1 MIKSKEKAIALA
13 HVAREK
19 KAQDTEV
26 IEIKALSDI
35 ADYFLVCSA
44 DSDRGVKTI
53 VDNVEQKL
61 KQMGE
66 RAIGVEGYTEGR
78 WVLIDAADVVVHVF
92 YEPLRRFYD
101 IEGLWIDAPRIKIP
115 IEDQFSNQSKRVE
128 KDYG

>member
-1 MIKSKEKAIALA
+1 LIESKEKAIVLA
-13 HVAREK
+13 HAAWEK
-19 KAQDTEV
+19 RAQDSEV

-53 VDNVEQKL
+53 VDNIEQKL
-61 KQMGE
+61 KEIGE
-66 RAIGVEGYTEGR
+66 RAIGVEGYAEGK

-92 YEPLRRFYD
+92 YEPIRRFYD
-101 IEGLWIDAPRIKIP
+101 IEGLWIDAPRIKP
-115 IEDQFSNQSKRVE
+115 SFEDQFQNQSRRLE

>member
-1 MIKSKEKAIALA
+1 MIKSKEKAIILA
-13 HVAREK
+13 HAAQEK
-19 KAQDTEV
+19 KAQDMEV

-53 VDNVEQKL
+53 VDNIEQKL
-61 KQMGE
+61 KEMGE
-66 RAIGVEGYTEGR
+66 RAIGVEGYTEGK

-92 YEPLRRFYD
+92 YEPVRRFYD
-101 IEGLWIDAPRIKIP
+101 IEGLWIDAPRIKLP
-115 IEDQFSNQSKRVE
+115 FEDQPPNQSKRLE

>member
-1 MIKSKEKAIALA
+1 LIKSKEKAIALA
-13 HVAREK
+13 HAAQEK

-61 KQMGE
+61 KEMGE
-66 RAIGVEGYTEGR
+66 RTIGVEGYTGGR

-115 IEDQFSNQSKRVE
+115 IEDQFPNQSKRLE

>member
-13 HVAREK
+13 HAAREK

-115 IEDQFSNQSKRVE
+115 IEDQFPNQSKRLE

>member
-13 HVAREK
+13 HAAQEK
-19 KAQDTEV
+19 KAQNTEL

-35 ADYFLVCSA
+35 ADYFLVCST

-92 YEPLRRFYD
+92 YEPLRKFYD

-115 IEDQFSNQSKRVE
+115 IEDRFPNQSKRLE

>member
-13 HVAREK
+13 HAALEK
-19 KAQDTEV
+19 KAHDTEV

-53 VDNVEQKL
+53 VDNIEQKL
-61 KQMGE
+61 KEIGE

-78 WVLIDAADVVVHVF
+78 WVLIDAVDVVVHVF
-92 YEPLRRFYD
+92 YEPVRRFYD
-101 IEGLWIDAPRIKIP
+101 IEGLWIDAPRIKLP
-115 IEDQFSNQSKRVE
+115 FEEQFPNQSKSLE

>member
-1 MIKSKEKAIALA
+1 LIKSKEKAMILA
-13 HVAREK
+13 YAAWEK

-26 IEIKALSDI
+26 IEIKTLSDI

-53 VDNVEQKL
+53 VDNIEQKL
-61 KQMGE
+61 KEMGE
-66 RAIGVEGYTEGR
+66 RAIGVEGYTEGK

-92 YEPLRRFYD
+92 YEPVRRFYD
-101 IEGLWIDAPRIKIP
+101 IEGLWIDAPRIKLP
-115 IEDQFSNQSKRVE
+115 FEDQLPNQSKRLE

>member
-1 MIKSKEKAIALA
+1 LIKSKEKAIALA
-13 HVAREK
+13 HAAREK

-115 IEDQFSNQSKRVE
+115 IEDQFPNQSKRLE
-128 KDYG
+128 KDFG

>member
-1 MIKSKEKAIALA
+1 MIKSKEKAIVLALA
-13 HVAREK
+13 AQEK
-19 KAQDTEV
+19 KANDTEV

-61 KQMGE
+61 KEMGE

-92 YEPLRRFYD
+92 YEPVRRFYD
-101 IEGLWIDAPRIKIP
+101 IEGLWIDAPRIKLP
-115 IEDQFSNQSKRVE
+115 IEDQFPNQSTKLE

>member
-1 MIKSKEKAIALA
+1 MIKSKEKAIILA
-13 HVAREK
+13 HAAWGK
-19 KAQDTEV
+19 KAQDMEV

-53 VDNVEQKL
+53 VDNIEQKL
-61 KQMGE
+61 KEMGE
-66 RAIGVEGYTEGR
+66 RAIGVEGYTEGK

-92 YEPLRRFYD
+92 YEPVRRFYD
-101 IEGLWIDAPRIKIP
+101 IEGLWIDAPRIKLP
-115 IEDQFSNQSKRVE
+115 FEDQPPNQSKRLE

>member
-1 MIKSKEKAIALA
+1 MIKSKEKAIILALA
-13 HVAREK
+13 AREK
-19 KAQDTEV
+19 KANDTEV

-53 VDNVEQKL
+53 VDDVQQKL
-61 KQMGE
+61 KEMGE

-78 WVLIDAADVVVHVF
+78 WVLIDSADVVVHVF
-92 YEPLRRFYD
+92 YEPVRRFYD
-101 IEGLWIDAPRIKIP
+101 IEGLWIDAPRIKLP
-115 IEDQFSNQSKRVE
+115 IEDQFPNQSTKLE

>member
-1 MIKSKEKAIALA
+1 LIKSKEKAIILALA
-13 HVAREK
+13 AREK
-19 KAQDTEV
+19 KANDTEV

-53 VDNVEQKL
+53 VDNVQQKL
-61 KQMGE
+61 KEMGE

-78 WVLIDAADVVVHVF
+78 WILIDSADVVIHVF
-92 YEPLRRFYD
+92 YEPVRRFYD
-101 IEGLWIDAPRIKIP
+101 IEGLWIDAPRIKLP
-115 IEDQFSNQSKRVE
+115 IEDQFPNQSTKLE

>member
-13 HVAREK
+13 HAAWEK

-53 VDNVEQKL
+53 VDNIEQKL
-61 KQMGE
+61 KEIGE

-78 WVLIDAADVVVHVF
+78 WVLIDAVDVVVHVF
-92 YEPLRRFYD
+92 YEPVRRFYD
-101 IEGLWIDAPRIKIP
+101 IEGLWIDAPRIKLP
-115 IEDQFSNQSKRVE
+115 FEGQFSNQSKRLE